1 MLAPRDARRLDLI
14 VRNAALP
21 DTLDLRYQA
30 FLSYSHADVRWAT
43 WLHAKL
49 EGFHLGDDLVGR
61 ETARGR
67 IPNAL
72 RPIFRD
78 RDEFAPGHS
87 LSGETRVALDASA
100 ALIVICSPNAA
111 KSHYV
116 NEEIRLFKSRH
127 ADRLV
132 IPLIVEDVQ
141 DHAEPQCFP
150 PALAFKVASDGALC
164 AAPEAILAA
173 DARKTGDGRD
183 LALAK
188 VVASL
193 IGVPVD
199 DVRKRQALTQ
209 TWWIK
214 VTTAVVVTI
223 AVLAMVAVFLGLE
236 NQRDRAQQVAQSRQ
250 IQGLA
255 DRLDRQAQGASTPG
269 RKQAVAGAV
278 EAAEKG
284 AAAGDARL
292 ASALDLLKQGKS
304 AEAEPL
310 FRAVA
315 EEREQASK
323 VAEREAAEAR
333 ANAEEREQA
342 SKVAGRVAAEAWR
355 NLGAIAGLADPKRAR
370 EAYAHAVALDPENV
384 SGMLQNGS
392 FQQQAGQLDAAQDA
406 YMRVITM
413 TKPGHDDE
421 ALTWAQLGTGDIQG
435 ERGKLGAALA
445 IYLGAEASANRLTK
459 SDPDNAE
466 WQRDLSVVYERIG
479 DVQVASNLADALK
492 SYRDSLAIR
501 DRLAK
506 SDPGNADR
514 QRDLSVTYEKVGD
527 VLRAQGDFAGAEKS
541 YRDSLGIRDR
551 LAKSDRGNAEWQRD
565 LSVAYNKVGD
575 VQVKQGDLA
584 GAEKSYRDSLAI
596 RDQLAKSDPSNA
608 EWQRDLSVSYNR
620 VGDVQGK
627 QGDLAGAM
635 KSHLD
640 SLVIRKGLA
649 KSDSGNA
656 LWQRDLSVSYDRV
669 GDAQVKQG
677 DLAGAEK
684 SYRDSLAIRDRLA
697 KSDRSNA
704 EWQRDLSVSDD
715 RVGDVE
721 VKQGDLAGAEKSY
734 RDSLAIRDRLAK
746 SDPSN
751 AEWQRDLAMSYD
763 WVGDVQLKQDD
774 LAGSEKSYLAGL
786 AIRQAL
792 VTNGI
797 SNVQWQKELQ
807 FSIGRVGDLAFK
819 FILTRDFDNA
829 LQCADWVISL
839 APDEVWLHTNRA
851 HALMFLGREDEARTL
866 YLRYRDEKN
875 VLGKPWDTVILEDFA
890 EMRKAGLMHPLM
902 DEITKLF
909 AR

>member
-1 MLAPRDARRLDLI
+1 
-14 VRNAALP
+14 V
-21 DTLDLRYQA
+21 
-30 FLSYSHADVRWAT
+30 DVRWAA
-43 WLHAKL
+43 WLHASL

-116 NEEIRLFKSRH
+116 NEEIRLFKSLH

-132 IPLIVEDVQ
+132 IPLIVEDAEG
-141 DHAEPQCFP
+141 HAEPQCFP
-150 PALAFKVASDGALC
+150 PALAFKVESGGALC

-199 DVRKRQALTQ
+199 DVRKRQALTE
-209 TWWIK
+209 TRRIK
-214 VTTAVVVTI
+214 VRTAVVLTI
-223 AVLAMVAVFLGLE
+223 AVLAVVAGFLVLE
-236 NQRDRAQQVAQSRQ
+236 DQRQRAQQAAQSRKLDE
-250 IQGLA
+250 IVE
-255 DRLDRQAQGASTPG
+255 RLDHQGQGASTPG
-269 RKQAVAGAV
+269 RKEALAGAV
-278 EAAEKG
+278 EAAAKG

-292 ASALDLLKQGKS
+292 TSAFDLLNQGKS

-310 FRAVA
+310 FRAIA

-323 VAEREAAEAR
+323 VAARE
-333 ANAEEREQA
+333 
-342 SKVAGRVAAEAWR
+342 AAEAWR
-355 NLGAIAGLADPKRAR
+355 NLGAIAGLAHPKRAR
-370 EAYAHAVALDPENV
+370 EYYAHAVALDPENI

-406 YMRVITM
+406 YARVIAM

-421 ALTWAQLGTGDIQG
+421 ALTWAQLGAGDIQG
-435 ERGKLGAALA
+435 ERGYLGAALA
-445 IYLGAEASANRLTK
+445 LYHGAEASANRLTK
-459 SDPDNAE
+459 SDPDNAD

-479 DVQVASNLADALK
+479 DVQVASNLEDALK
-492 SYRDSLAIR
+492 SYLDSLAIR
-501 DRLAK
+501 DHFAK
-506 SDPGNADR
+506 SDPGNADW

-527 VLRAQGDFAGAEKS
+527 VLRAKGDFAGAEKS
-541 YRDSLGIRDR
+541 YRDSLAIRDQ
-551 LAKSDRGNAEWQRD
+551 LAKSDRSNAEWQRD

-575 VQVKQGDLA
+575 VQLKQGDLA

-620 VGDVQGK
+620 VGDVQCK
-627 QGDLAGAM
+627 RGDLPGAM
-635 KSHLD
+635 NSHRD
-640 SLVIRKGLA
+640 SLVIRKSLA
-649 KSDSGNA
+649 KSDPGNA

-669 GDAQVKQG
+669 GDVQVKQD

-684 SYRDSLAIRDRLA
+684 SYRDSLAIREPRA

-704 EWQRDLSVSDD
+704 EWQRDLSVSYD
-715 RVGDVE
+715 RVGDVQ
-721 VKQGDLAGAEKSY
+721 VKQGDLAGAAKSY

-763 WVGDVQLKQDD
+763 WVGDVQVKQDD
-774 LAGSEKSYLAGL
+774 LAGAAKSYRAGL
-786 AIRQAL
+786 LIREAL
-792 VTNGI
+792 VSNGR
-797 SNVQWQKELQ
+797 SNVQWEKELQ

-819 FILTRDFDNA
+819 FILARDFDNA
-829 LQCADWVISL
+829 LQSADQVIL
-839 APDEVWLHTNRA
+839 FAPDTVWLHTNRA
-851 HALMFLGREDEARTL
+851 HALMFLGREDEARAV
-866 YLRYRDEKN
+866 YLQYRDEKN

-890 EMRKAGLMHPLM
+890 EMRKAGLTHPLM